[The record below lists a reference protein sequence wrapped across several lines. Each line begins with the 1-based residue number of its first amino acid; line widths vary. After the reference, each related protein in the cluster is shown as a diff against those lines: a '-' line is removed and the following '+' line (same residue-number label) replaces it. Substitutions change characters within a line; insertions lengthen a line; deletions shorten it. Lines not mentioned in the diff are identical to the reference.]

1 MTRVL
6 NEVEPAEI
14 RGDPDRVDVRSIELD
29 SRRVLPGALF
39 CCVPGHRTDGHAFA
53 AEAVAK
59 GAVAVLCE
67 HLVDVDVPQVRV
79 EQGAVRKAMAAAA
92 AALHGHP
99 ARRLQMVGVTGTDG
113 KTTVA
118 AMVAAILKAA
128 GRPAGVIGTLQGE
141 RTTPE
146 APVVQER
153 LARFVEEGRAAAVME
168 VSSHALAEGRVEG
181 LRFDVAAF
189 TNLSHDHLDY
199 HGTMEAYFEAK
210 ASLFTAERAR
220 CAVVNVDDPWGRR
233 LAARVATQ
241 PAAELSVVPV
251 SMDEVTGLELR
262 IDGSRF
268 SWRGRRVHLR
278 QPGRFN
284 VVNALVAAAV
294 ASRLGIDDQA
304 VVAGLAS
311 CPVVPGRMEI
321 IEAGPPLTAIVDFAH
336 TPRGL
341 EQLLGA
347 VAELCHGGRVLCVF
361 GAGGDRD
368 REKRPLMG
376 DVVAHHADV
385 VVVTTDNPR
394 HEDPREIIEEILA
407 GIPDGCDVVVE
418 PDRRRAIALAV
429 DRAEPGDVVI
439 VTGKGAETAQVVGDT
454 SFPFDDRVEVA
465 AALAHR
471 GVLTPAS
478 GRPEPD
484 GPEGAP

>member
-6 NEVEPAEI
+6 NEVELAEI
-14 RGDPDRVDVRSIELD
+14 RGDLGGVDIRSVELD

-53 AEAVAK
+53 AEAVER

-79 EQGAVRKAMAAAA
+79 DEGGLRRAMAAAA
-92 AALHGHP
+92 AALYGHP
-99 ARRLQMVGVTGTDG
+99 ARRLQMVGITGTDG

-118 AMVAAILKAA
+118 AMVAAILGAA
-128 GRPAGVIGTLQGE
+128 GQPAGVIGTLQGE

-220 CAVVNVDDPWGRR
+220 CAVVDVDDPWGRR
-233 LAARVATQ
+233 LVDRLAARSSSDL
-241 PAAELSVVPV
+241 PVVPV
-251 SMDEVTGLELR
+251 SMDEITGLELR
-262 IDGSRF
+262 LDGSRF
-268 SWRGRRVHLR
+268 SWRGRPVRLV

-284 VVNALVAAAV
+284 VANALVAATV
-294 ASRLGIDDQA
+294 ASQLGIDDQD
-304 VVAGLAS
+304 VVVGLAS
-311 CPVVPGRMEI
+311 CPAVPGRMEI
-321 IEAGPPLTAIVDFAH
+321 VDAGPPLTAIVDFAH

-347 VAELCHGGRVLCVF
+347 VAELRRGGRILCVF

-368 REKRPLMG
+368 REKRPVMG
-376 DVVAHHADV
+376 EVVGRHADV

-394 HEDPREIIEEILA
+394 HEDPRHIIDDILA
-407 GIPDGCDVVVE
+407 GIPDGCDALVE
-418 PDRRRAIALAV
+418 PDRRRAIVLAV

-439 VTGKGAETAQVVGDT
+439 VAGKGAETAQVVGDVAL
-454 SFPFDDRVEVA
+454 PFDDRVELA
-465 AALAHR
+465 AALARR
-471 GVLTPAS
+471 GALDPTT
-478 GRPEPD
+478 GRAGSD
-484 GPEGAP
+484 GRQGER

>member
-14 RGDPDRVDVRSIELD
+14 RGDPGGVDIRSVELD

-53 AEAVAK
+53 GEAVER

-67 HLVDVDVPQVRV
+67 HLVDVDVPQARV
-79 EQGAVRKAMAAAA
+79 EQGGVRRAMAAAA

-99 ARRLQMVGVTGTDG
+99 ARRLQLVGITGTDG

-118 AMVAAILKAA
+118 AMVAAILDAA

-153 LARFVEEGRAAAVME
+153 LAHFVEEGREAAVME

-210 ASLFTAERAR
+210 ASLFGADRAR
-220 CAVVNVDDPWGRR
+220 CAVIDVDDPWGRR
-233 LAARVATQ
+233 LAHRLAAQATT
-241 PAAELSVVPV
+241 ELPVVPV
-251 SMDEVTGLELR
+251 SMDEIDGLELR

-268 SWRGRRVHLR
+268 SWRGRPVRLR

-284 VVNALVAAAV
+284 VANALVAAAV
-294 ASRLGIDDQA
+294 ASCLGVDDRD

-321 IEAGPPLTAIVDFAH
+321 VESGPPLTAIVDFAH

-341 EQLLGA
+341 EQLLDA
-347 VAELCHGGRVLCVF
+347 VAELRHGGRVLCVF

-368 REKRPLMG
+368 REKRPVMG
-376 DVVAHHADV
+376 GVAARSADV

-394 HEDPREIIEEILA
+394 HEDPREIIGEILA

-439 VTGKGAETAQVVGDT
+439 VAGKGAETAQAVGDALL
-454 SFPFDDRVEVA
+454 PFDDRVEVA
-465 AALAHR
+465 TALARR
-471 GVLTPAS
+471 GALTTAA
-478 GRPEPD
+478 GRAGPD
-484 GPEGAP
+484 GPVGAP